1 MSILALMTFKP
12 YSREGLVQAL
22 QTYEITG
29 SFRLTGERLGVSK
42 DTAWRMV
49 KKARALGLSDT
60 AVEDA
65 ANEMISI
72 IESAPPVG
80 QDPGVQIP
88 HMSADSAQPIINDE
102 TAGAARVITGKGI
115 RSLDELLDA
124 AGVDKDHWVVTKKVV
139 NKWDAL
145 AKGDEPGTSKTVEMF
160 QVKAW
165 LERRPDFFI
174 NPVGPVQA
182 IKRSTPKFKD
192 TQSTALIIP
201 DSQHG
206 FRRGRRGELIPL
218 HDRDACDVAIQAA
231 RLLHP
236 DIIILLGDML
246 DFAGLSSFSKDPD
259 LRFLI
264 QPALVELHWM
274 IQSIR
279 LACPSSR
286 IIYLEGNH
294 EYRLRRALID
304 RVDELADLR
313 PVNDLDG
320 SASLSVERLLSLKEL
335 DVEYVGEYGEY
346 FWLFDS
352 IKVHHGNVAKSRGG
366 STVASI
372 LGSANCSHIVGHIHR
387 REHASRTI
395 QSKPGSG
402 SGPKKDRT
410 IISAMS
416 PGCLCSLD
424 RSIVPSRKGA
434 PVLDWQHGLGLVTK
448 TDDQILMNMIPIND
462 GVCVINGRVIEGDFQ
477 MPELRRATG
486 FKF

>member
-1 MSILALMTFKP
+1 MSILVLMTFKP
-12 YSREGLVQAL
+12 YSRDRLMLAL
-22 QTYEITG
+22 RTYETTG
-29 SFRLTGERLGVSK
+29 SFRLTGEKLGVGK

-49 KKARALGLSDT
+49 KKARALGLND
-60 AVEDA
+60 AGIEDA
-65 ANEMISI
+65 ANKMIDLM
-72 IESAPPVG
+72 ESSPNSDPLSLNEAPE
-80 QDPGVQIP
+80 
-88 HMSADSAQPIINDE
+88 DSIINDE
-102 TAGAARVITGKGI
+102 TVGSERVITAKGI
-115 RSLDELLDA
+115 RSLDGLLEA
-124 AGVDKDHWVVTKKVV
+124 AGVDNDKWVVTKKVV
-139 NKWDAL
+139 NKWDAMS
-145 AKGDEPGTSKTVEMF
+145 KGDEPGTSKTVEMF

-165 LERRPDFFI
+165 LERRPGFFMQA
-174 NPVGPVQA
+174 VGPVHA
-182 IKRSTPKFKD
+182 IRRATPKSNDPQK
-192 TQSTALIIP
+192 TALIIP

-206 FRRGRRGELIPL
+206 FRRGKRGDLIPL
-218 HDRDACDVAIQAA
+218 HDRNACDVAVQAA

-264 QPALVELHWM
+264 QPALIELHWM

-294 EYRLRRALID
+294 EYRMRRALID
-304 RVDELADLR
+304 KVDELADLR

-320 SASLSVERLLSLKEL
+320 SASLSVDRLLSLNEL
-335 DVEYVGEYGEY
+335 DVEYIGEYGEY

-372 LGSANCSHIVGHIHR
+372 LTSANCSHIVGHIHR

-402 SGPKKDRT
+402 VGPKKDRS

-416 PGCLCSLD
+416 PGCLCSLE

-448 TDDQILMNMIPIND
+448 TDREILMNMIPIND

-477 MPELRRATG
+477 LSELKRATG
-486 FKF
+486 FNF